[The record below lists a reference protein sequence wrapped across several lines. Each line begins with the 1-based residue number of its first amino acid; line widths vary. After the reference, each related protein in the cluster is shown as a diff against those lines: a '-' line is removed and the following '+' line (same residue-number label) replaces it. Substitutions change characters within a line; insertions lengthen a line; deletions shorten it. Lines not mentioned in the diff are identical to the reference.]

1 MKFVASEAKSELLT
15 RAVLTSLKTDD
26 LEICSSLWAGGG

>member
-26 LEICSSLWAGGG
+26 LESCSSLRAAGG